1 MNKTITDGVELNVIP
16 EQKFKTISFTVDL
29 ITENKK
35 ENLAKRAVLAELMEI
50 SNQDYPTQSKL
61 AKKLSSMYGATFGT
75 NVLRYGNLSV
85 LRISLSIPNPKFV
98 DSSENILKEAIEF
111 LKGVL
116 FRPLASEEKYDEN
129 TFNLQRK
136 NMKKY
141 VSSISDNKRFFAAT
155 NLKELFYKNH
165 INRGIFLY
173 GREKD
178 YDSISAKE
186 EYDYYKDVMKNDN
199 VKISVI
205 GDVNESDMYDLF
217 SSFEFSKKTELR
229 KVRALS
235 DFTVNEEVEVVKQ
248 QINSSQSYLNMGYRL
263 PVFYNDNDFMSAILF
278 NAVFGGTPQSK
289 LFKNVREKNSL
300 AYSAS
305 SSYSS
310 INGFLMVSTGIN
322 AKNYQKVIDIV
333 EEQLNEIIDENIDL
347 NTLNNIKSEMINAKK
362 SVLDSPRQN
371 IEQEFTNSLLNR
383 SVSFEEWEKLVLS
396 VSISDIA
403 KVARKLKLNSIFF
416 LEGRI
421 TSGD

>member
-1 MNKTITDGVELNVIP
+1 MNIAINDGVELNVIP
-16 EQKFKTISFTVDL
+16 EDKFKTISFTVDL
-29 ITENKK
+29 IAENEK

-50 SNQDYPTQSKL
+50 SNEDYSTQSKL
-61 AKKLSSMYGATFGT
+61 ARKLSSMYGATFGT

-85 LRISLSIPNPKFV
+85 LRISLSIPNPKFF
-98 DSSENILKEAIEF
+98 DSSENILNEAIEF

-116 FRPLASEEKYDEN
+116 FHPLVSDGSYDEK
-129 TFNLQRK
+129 TFELQRK

-141 VSSISDNKRFFAAT
+141 VSSIADNKRFFAST
-155 NLKELFYKNH
+155 KLKELFFKND

-173 GREKD
+173 GREDD
-178 YDSISAKE
+178 YDDISAKE
-186 EYDYYKDVMKNDN
+186 EYDYYQEVMANDN

-205 GDVNESDMYDLF
+205 GDVNESNMLDLF
-217 SSFEFSKKTELR
+217 KSFEFGQKSSIR
-229 KVRALS
+229 RIISLS
-235 DFTVNEEVEVVKQ
+235 DFAVNKEVEVVKK

-263 PVFYNDNDFMSAILF
+263 PVFYDDDEFMAAVLF

-322 AKNYQKVIDIV
+322 ARNYQKVIDIV
-333 EEQLNEIIDENIDL
+333 EEQLNEMINGNIDL
-347 NTLNNIKSEMINAKK
+347 DTLNSIKAEMINAKK
-362 SVLDSPRQN
+362 SVLDSPRQS
-371 IEQEFTNSLLNR
+371 IEQEFTNTLLNR
-383 SVSFEEWEKLVLS
+383 KVSFAEWEQSVLS
-396 VSISDIA
+396 VSVSDIA
-403 KVARKLKLNSIFF
+403 RVARKLKLNSIFF

-421 TSGD
+421 KSGD